1 MRKRVSLFD
10 FYLAANKLHHLIQDL
25 EALGLKLE
33 PGSEIEQAASL
44 VRDTFIEDIDKDY
57 AAAERKLD
65 AAYLAANVRDQIL
78 MEARDRIEQALE
90 VRSK

>member
-25 EALGLKLE
+25 EALGMKLE

-44 VRDTFIEDIDKDY
+44 VRDTLIEDIDKDY
-57 AAAERKLD
+57 AAAELKLD
-65 AAYLAANVRDQIL
+65 AAHRAANVRDQML

-90 VRSK
+90 VRSE